1 MTKVYNVGVEAT
13 LDVIGGKWKP
23 VILCDLHEG
32 PMRTSELP
40 RAIPNVTQ
48 KVLTEQLRDLEHDG
62 IVTRKVFNEVP
73 PRVVYGLTEHG
84 QNLSG
89 LLEQICQWGEED
101 VRRRAANGESVVI
114 RHLGETAPSRDEL
127 LG

>member
-1 MTKVYNVGVEAT
+1 
-13 LDVIGGKWKP
+13 
-23 VILCDLHEG
+23 
-32 PMRTSELP
+32 MRTSELR

-48 KVLTEQLRDLEHDG
+48 KVLTAQLRDLERDG

-114 RHLGETAPSRDEL
+114 RHLGETAPSREEL